1 MLVITQPAQEAIA
14 GTQIAVEGK
23 SDPGAAVTINGQ
35 EIRKNKD
42 GSFSQILSLTPG
54 EHTITVAAVGQNG
67 KKTTQQRTV
76 RVR

>member
-1 MLVITQPAQEAIA
+1 MNNSISPVKGNSKISIKIA
-14 GTQIAVEGK
+14 GAFK
-23 SDPGAAVTINGQ
+23 
-35 EIRKNKD
+35 EIKKNKD

-54 EHTITVAAVGQNG
+54 EHTITVTAVGQNG